1 MKRIFPLFF
10 FLASTLFSSGED
22 QSITISSDPDVLMST
37 PAVPPRASAA
47 VGRHIKTIENFFKK
61 QGFETRTERNGEV
74 LVVVIPAADLFDANE
89 IELRPE
95 SLRKLKSFEQAIVNP
110 EAYRIIIIC
119 HSDDTGD
126 EAYSDRLTSQRAENV
141 HAVFEQIASEKNITS
156 NIYHLGC
163 AADKPLKPNN
173 SIANR
178 RENRRVEIVIVP
190 EQRTIDNARAGRV

>member
-1 MKRIFPLFF
+1 MKKIFPLVCFI
-10 FLASTLFSSGED
+10 LSALFSLGQEQSGGFP
-22 QSITISSDPDVLMST
+22 SDPDVLMNT

-47 VGRHIKTIENFFKK
+47 VGRHIKTIESYFKK
-61 QGFETRTERNGEV
+61 RGFETRSERNGEV
-74 LVVVIPAADLFDANE
+74 LVVVIPASELFDANE
-89 IELRPE
+89 IELKPE
-95 SLRKLKSFEQAIVNP
+95 SLKRFQAFEQAIVNP
-110 EAYRIIIIC
+110 EAYRIIITC

-126 EAYSDRLTSQRAENV
+126 EAYSDNLTTQRADNV
-141 HAVFEQIASEKNITS
+141 HAAFEQIAAAKNIKS

-178 RENRRVEIVIVP
+178 RTNRRIEIVIVP